1 MSEWDY
7 IIVGGGSAGCVLANR
22 LTEDARVRVLLLEAG
37 PRDRSMWIEI
47 PAGCIRPQLQKNFSW
62 NFQVEAGG
70 QRVECASG
78 RGLGGSSLINGMLY
92 VRGQPLDYDTWNQLG
107 NRGWS
112 YEDVLPY
119 FKKSEDYEGRGDGSR
134 GKGGPLIVSDI
145 SEYNVLCD
153 ALIEAAEASGFPR
166 NQDYNSG
173 RQEGFAYFQ
182 ATIKNGRRWSATR
195 AFLDPARGRPNLHI
209 ETDALVS
216 RVLLEGKRA
225 VGVAYSLHGERREA
239 RCKGEVILSCGA
251 LQSPGVLELSG
262 IGQPEVLK
270 KFGIEIRHE
279 LKGVGENYRNHF
291 CVSMRWRI
299 NRPITFNEQARGF
312 GLLREIIRYYVSGTG
327 LLARPNGLVA
337 GFVRTL
343 PGFQTPDVQ
352 FHMAPATYDPGRRG
366 RLEKEPGMTF
376 AVNQCRPDSRGSIH
390 IKSTIA
396 GSEPAIQPNFLS
408 AKMDC
413 DCTVAG
419 MQIARKIMQDPA
431 IAKYTAFEIYP
442 GEKVQNC
449 KELLDYARVAG
460 RGAHHF
466 VGTCKIGS
474 DPMAVVDDRLRVH
487 GLIGLRVIDASIMPT
502 VPSSNTYAPT
512 LMVAEKGA
520 HMIKED
526 AKDGTK
532 LNGRPLDPF
541 LQTRAIH
548 G

>member
-1 MSEWDY
+1 MPDWDY

-22 LTEDARVRVLLLEAG
+22 LTEDASIRVLLLEAG
-37 PRDRSMWIEI
+37 PRDRSMWINI
-47 PAGCIRPQLQKNFSW
+47 PAGYTRPQLQKNFSW
-62 NFQVEAGG
+62 NFQVEAAG

-112 YEDVLPY
+112 YENVLPY
-119 FKKSEDYEGRGDGSR
+119 FRKSEHYEGRGDGSR
-134 GKGGPLIVSDI
+134 GKGGPLIVSEI
-145 SEYNVLCD
+145 SDNNVLCD
-153 ALIEAAEASGFPR
+153 ALIDAAEANDFHR
-166 NQDYNSG
+166 NEDYNNG

-195 AFLDPARGRPNLHI
+195 AFLDPARGRPNLRI

-225 VGVAYSLHGERREA
+225 VGVAYSLHGEIRVA
-239 RCKGEVILSCGA
+239 RCKGEVIVSCGA

-291 CVSMRWRI
+291 CVGMGWRI
-299 NRPITFNEQARGF
+299 NRPITYNEQARGVR
-312 GLLREIIRYYVSGTG
+312 LVREIMRYYVSGRG
-327 LLARPNGLVA
+327 LLTRPNGIVA

-343 PGFQTPDVQ
+343 PGLQTPDVQ
-352 FHMAPATYDPGRRG
+352 FHMAPATYDPKRPGPGR
-366 RLEKEPGMTF
+366 RLEKEPGMTL
-376 AVNQCRPDSRGSIH
+376 AVNGCRPDSRGSIH
-390 IKSTIA
+390 INSAIA
-396 GSEPAIQPNFLS
+396 GSEPAILPNFLS
-408 AKMDC
+408 EKTDC

-419 MQIARKIMQDPA
+419 IQLARKIVQSPA
-431 IAKYTAFEIYP
+431 IAESIGFEIYP
-442 GEKVQNC
+442 SEKVQNYE
-449 KELLDYARVAG
+449 ELLEYARYAG

-466 VGTCKIGS
+466 VGTCKMGR

-502 VPSSNTYAPT
+502 VPSGNTYAPT
-512 LMVAEKGA
+512 IMVAEKGA
-520 HMIKED
+520 DMIKED
-526 AKDGTK
+526 AKARADS
-532 LNGRPLDPF
+532 D
-541 LQTRAIH
+541 QTRS
-548 G
+548 